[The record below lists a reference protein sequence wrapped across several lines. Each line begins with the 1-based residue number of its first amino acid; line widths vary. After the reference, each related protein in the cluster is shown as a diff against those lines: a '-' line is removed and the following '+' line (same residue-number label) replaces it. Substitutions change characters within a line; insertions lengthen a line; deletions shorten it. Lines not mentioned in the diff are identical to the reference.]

1 MIEMSFFNSKLDSW
15 SSIKTE
21 SFNIKVKGD
30 NVESDNLIGLT
41 KKEIELLSEDIRF
54 IKTNS
59 SGMNTLENKLLVAGY
74 LFYFLSAI
82 LFLLPITS
90 KKIMKTNLFK
100 VDDRRKKNAIKKSL
114 KILKT
119 KSPDSFNIASKAI
132 YTYIQERLL
141 LSSKNL
147 DPTTAKRLLRNSVD
161 DITLK
166 ELINI
171 LKICDAGK
179 YSPTYQKELDT
190 IIPKT
195 KNILK
200 NIDKV
205 FN

>member
-1 MIEMSFFNSKLDSW
+1 
-15 SSIKTE
+15 
-21 SFNIKVKGD
+21 
-30 NVESDNLIGLT
+30 
-41 KKEIELLSEDIRF
+41 
-54 IKTNS
+54 
-59 SGMNTLENKLLVAGY
+59 
-74 LFYFLSAI
+74 
-82 LFLLPITS
+82 
-90 KKIMKTNLFK
+90 MKTNLFK

-114 KILKT
+114 KILKI
-119 KSPDSFNIASKAI
+119 KNPDSFNIASKAI

-147 DPTTAKRLLRNSVD
+147 DPKTAKGLLKNYVD
-161 DITLK
+161 DIALQ

-179 YSPTYQKELDT
+179 YSPTYREELDT

-205 FN
+205 FK

>member
-1 MIEMSFFNSKLDSW
+1 
-15 SSIKTE
+15 
-21 SFNIKVKGD
+21 
-30 NVESDNLIGLT
+30 
-41 KKEIELLSEDIRF
+41 
-54 IKTNS
+54 
-59 SGMNTLENKLLVAGY
+59 MNTFENKLSVAAY

-82 LFLLPITS
+82 IFLLPITS

-119 KSPDSFNIASKAI
+119 KNSDSFNVASKAI

-147 DPTTAKRLLRNSVD
+147 DPTTAKRLLRNYVD
-161 DITLK
+161 YITLK
-166 ELINI
+166 ELVNI

-179 YSPTYQKELDT
+179 YSPTYKEELDT